1 MKISK
6 WWTLITVFGIPICSN
21 SNSSLDNSKTIRTSM
36 LTIIRIMSFKSK
48 LKTDK
53 SPELLKTNNSRWWEV
68 NKLKEYLVCTT
79 NLILSWGRWIMEEV
93 WCFNWMIIIKEDQ
106 LETASR
112 TRWEIAIKDKLTAL
126 LLCLMELY
134 TQESYSMEWKMDTDS
149 KSGRMDQST
158 MGSGNAIKQM
168 AMVPLFMQMV
178 ISMRVS
184 GWMTKLMDME
194 LTSMPMEPR
203 MLVNGL
209 KINNMDTVSRNG
221 QMVQNM
227 RANIKMGRSMAM
239 AN

>member
-6 WWTLITVFGIPICSN
+6 WWTLITVFGILICSN
-21 SNSSLDNSKTIRTSM
+21 NNSSLDSSKTIRTSM

-53 SPELLKTNNSRWWEV
+53 SPGLLKTNNSRWWEV
-68 NKLKEYLVCTT
+68 NKLKEYLVCIT

-149 KSGRMDQST
+149 KSGKMDQST

-194 LTSMPMEPR
+194 LTSMLMEPR
-203 MLVNGL
+203 MLANGL

-221 QMVQNM
+221 QMVPNM

>member
-1 MKISK
+1 
-6 WWTLITVFGIPICSN
+6 
-21 SNSSLDNSKTIRTSM
+21 
-36 LTIIRIMSFKSK
+36 MSFKSK
-48 LKTDK
+48 LKTGQ

-79 NLILSWGRWIMEEV
+79 NPILSWGRWIMEEA

-112 TRWEIAIKDKLTAL
+112 TRWEIVIKDKLTAL

-134 TQESYSMEWKMDTDS
+134 TQESSSMEWKMDTDS
-149 KSGRMDQST
+149 KSGKMDQST

-168 AMVPLFMQMV
+168 AMAPLFMLTV

-203 MLVNGL
+203 MLVNGS
-209 KINNMDTVSRNG
+209 KISNMDTVSKNG
-221 QMVQNM
+221 QMVPNM
-227 RANIKMGRSMAM
+227 RANIKMGRSMEM
-239 AN
+239 DN